1 MASLHSNCISGIT
14 TTTFSKSHAVNK
26 KYVDDNI
33 PTLPN
38 TKEGGGKFLVTTDG
52 VSITWSD
59 ISNVEEFEKVGI
71 STYYIPEMA
80 SSVHIEAVGAGAAG
94 NNTHNQSMADDSTS
108 QLLWTCCQFAM
119 HELRDATYG
128 DGKYLIAGQC
138 LNPIGSTDG
147 INWATRTVQIST
159 SYYDGVYAVDYHNG
173 IFLAG
178 GHSSFNG
185 SGCATRGAVQASTD
199 SIHWVLRT
207 IANSNDSNC
216 FCKPGWGSL
225 KYLNDHWYLLNGETQ
240 RSLEVSTDSIHWT
253 LRTLGNYGGFKLGWS
268 GSHYAY
274 VQCANRT
281 PTSSTDGIV
290 WFARSI
296 PWAQNVCCT
305 CSEHAFTYHPD
316 SDVWVKAYRTYNNSS
331 CPSGSGYYYG
341 HHVISSTDTIH
352 WTLRTVPYSNQFPQG
367 YTSCTS
373 DHYDSVVS
381 IGGRIYM
388 SGRTVK
394 NTANFPDAAAD
405 GCFTCMLYPITSTD
419 AINWEV
425 FTNSVKCTSPFV
437 TSSQHPY
444 QTTCWSQL
452 LKVNNRLLTGGL
464 DPAAVLSKRLA
475 GGGDGGNSGNYALFS
490 VDPNTVI
497 DRKLEVNI
505 GAGGNPSTSTDN
517 CCGCAGGGTTIS
529 YCAQEG
535 TTSYYFN
542 GACSSSILDT
552 SASDHLVLGT
562 GDFTVEFFVKFSSA
576 DPDVDSII
584 DTRTSTSASDGFFVG
599 RFHTPGHE
607 NKIELFTAG
616 DYRVTADVT
625 VDNNVWTHVAVVR
638 SSAVTKMYVNG
649 VAYSNTYSD
658 SNNYSN
664 NYLRLGKNTSS
675 FYQFD
680 GYLSGIRIDKGVAR
694 YTSDFKPPSPDVQRG
709 NRTVFL
715 SGVKSS
721 IEDQTGNTTVYNTCV
736 SLCTSTCLP
745 EIKVCHTVLGG
756 NSGVSQFDC
765 SFSSMRNYKGALGQ
779 DNPNMFSCQSIS
791 TPFQPSGGGAGATGD
806 LNETGGNSGG
816 LRHFGSVICATG
828 GANPQTGVSTPSAM
842 YGTGGGGGNPGCNG
856 APGFRGGGGGGAGE
870 SATGGS
876 AASWS
881 IIMASNCKDTSTCC
895 CFGCPGNAAFTT
907 ITESG
912 TGANAR
918 TAVGDGEGIYS
929 GFFNTTGIT
938 KVALV
943 HGHDG
948 SGSITPGSGGA
959 WTRYVVYDLVENTGS
974 ETLYE
979 IIKRLDTYN
988 KNNPSWAGNTGDGC
1002 FHANS
1007 STCFVSGDYT
1017 SGCLSEDSG
1026 HFKVS
1031 RCTTCSPDKF
1041 AIWGV
1046 NEDSDNDTQVL
1057 AAYWGDLTTSSGKA
1071 DSWRGQN
1078 PYQTFWSYWGN
1089 DWHSNSCSQTISAG
1103 AQTYTGVLPD
1113 AAAVSSGID
1122 CSSIVYMLAY
1132 GGGAPAAPAGEYP
1145 AWTLRTSGH
1154 NKGSFYNYDLAPV
1167 FGVGYAYGQWLAAGQ
1182 FNSYTTS
1189 TDTIHWTSRTTG
1201 YGGGNFNFNFAY
1213 DGDSTL
1219 ALGSENGRVATST
1232 DATHWTKR
1240 TMGVPKS
1247 SSNVYALSY
1256 LNNYFLSGH
1265 QNAQLQVSTDAIHW
1279 TLRTSGGDSS
1289 QDIQSFG
1296 YGAGKYLYGNQSGQ
1310 IATSTDTIHWTQRT
1324 IGATTTN
1331 IRGVTYANSQYI
1343 AAGYGA
1349 RISVSTDAIHWT
1361 TRTAGLPSGVCL
1373 GEINYSN
1380 NLYHIVQNYGNRIIS
1395 STDTIHWTLRTSN
1408 SPSNLSG
1415 YTNGLVNKDS
1425 EYIAGGSS
1433 GVISYLKLPFSGV
1446 TGGKGGDGFARI
1458 TWW

>member
-929 GFFNTTGIT
+929 GFFNTTNIT

-1256 LNNYFLSGH
+1256 FNNYFLSGH

>member
-1265 QNAQLQVSTDAIHW
+1265 QNAALQVSTDAIHW

>member
-664 NYLRLGKNTSS
+664 NSLRFGLNLASV
-675 FYQFD
+675 YQFD
-680 GYLSGIRIDKGVAR
+680 GYLSGIRIDKGLAR

-1256 LNNYFLSGH
+1256 FNNYFLSGH

>member
-14 TTTFSKSHAVNK
+14 TTIFSQSHAVNK

-33 PTLPN
+33 PVLPD

-71 STYYIPEMA
+71 STYYIPEIA

-94 NNTHNQSMADDSTS
+94 NNSHNQSMTDDSTS
-108 QLLWTCCQFAM
+108 RLLWNCCCSTFNI

-138 LNPIGSTDG
+138 SNPVGSTDG
-147 INWATRTVQIST
+147 TNWATRTVNIAGT
-159 SYYDGVYAVDYHNG
+159 YYDGIFAVGYHDG

-178 GHSSFNG
+178 GFANYG
-185 SGCATRGAVQASTD
+185 SGWGGCDSKGALHASTD

-216 FCKPGWGSL
+216 FCKAGCGSL
-225 KYLNDHWYLLNGETQ
+225 KYLNDHWYLLNGGNQ
-240 RSLEVSTDSIHWT
+240 KSLQVSTDSIHWT
-253 LRTLGNYGGFKLGWS
+253 LRTLGNCGGYRIGWS

-274 VQCANRT
+274 KECCASR
-281 PTSSTDGIV
+281 PVSSTDGIV
-290 WFARSI
+290 WFQRTI
-296 PWAQNVCCT
+296 PWNQYVCCH
-305 CSEHAFTYHPD
+305 CSESAFAYHPD
-316 SDVWVKAYRTYNNSS
+316 SDVWVSAYRTYNNNS

-341 HHVISSTDTIH
+341 QHVISSTDTIH
-352 WTLRTVPYSNQFPQG
+352 WTLRTIPYSNQRSQG
-367 YTSCTS
+367 YTACNN
-373 DHYDSVVS
+373 DHYNSVVS
-381 IGGRIYM
+381 IGGRLYI
-388 SGRTVK
+388 SGYLIK
-394 NTANFPDAAAD
+394 NTANFPDAKAD
-405 GCFTCMLYPITSTD
+405 GCEYCMLYPITSTD

-425 FTNSVKCTSPFV
+425 FTNSVKCTSPFIN
-437 TSSQHPY
+437 SY
-444 QTTCWSQL
+444 QGVQPESNTCWNQL
-452 LKVNNRLLTGGL
+452 LKVNNRLLTGG
-464 DPAAVLSKRLA
+464 DKPAAVLSKRLE

-505 GAGGNPSTSTDN
+505 GAGGNPSTSSDN
-517 CCGCAGGGTTIS
+517 CCGCVGAGTTIS
-529 YCAQEG
+529 YYAQEG
-535 TTSYYFN
+535 TTSYYFAGN
-542 GACSSSILDT
+542 GCISYGTSTRVGGFTGPYTIEFWFKGPQQDQNDVFIEAYGPLGNRWKVYAYDCSIYFNIN
-552 SASDHLVLGT
+552 ASNV
-562 GDFTVEFFVKFSSA
+562 FSSPTTPNPFDNQWHHHA
-576 DPDVDSII
+576 IVYC
-584 DTRTSTSASDGFFVG
+584 TDGG
-599 RFHTPGHE
+599 
-607 NKIELFTAG
+607 
-616 DYRVTADVT
+616 
-625 VDNNVWTHVAVVR
+625 
-638 SSAVTKMYVNG
+638 VN
-649 VAYSNTYSD
+649 
-658 SNNYSN
+658 
-664 NYLRLGKNTSS
+664 RLKYYMDGKNLRDCSVSACPQTACQIVIGRCSLTGTD
-675 FYQFD
+675 FLC
-680 GYLSGIRIDKGVAR
+680 GYMSGIRVDNGLAR
-694 YTSDFKPPSPDVQRG
+694 YTSDFVPPSPDVQQG

-715 SGVKSS
+715 AGVKGTDA
-721 IEDQTGNTTVYNTCV
+721 EQTGIV
-736 SLCTSTCLP
+736 SLCTNSNVCVCTSTCLP

-756 NSGVSQFDC
+756 SGDSRFDC
-765 SFSSMRNYKGALGQ
+765 SLSSMINYKGALGQ
-779 DNPNMFSCQSIS
+779 GDPNIFTCQSFD

-816 LRHFGSVICATG
+816 LRNFGSVICATG
-828 GANPQTGVSTPSAM
+828 GANPQIGVSTPSAI

-876 AASWS
+876 VSSWS
-881 IIMASNCKDTSTCC
+881 IIMASNCKDTGTNCS
-895 CFGCPGNAAFTT
+895 FGCPGTTAWTT

-912 TGANAR
+912 TGADGR
-918 TAVGDGEGIYS
+918 TGVGDGEGIYS
-929 GFFNTTGIT
+929 GFFNTTNIT
-938 KVALV
+938 KIALV
-943 HGHDG
+943 HDH
-948 SGSITPGSGGA
+948 SGGADITPGSGGA
-959 WTRYVVYDLVENTGS
+959 WTRYVVYDLVESTGS

-979 IIKRLDTYN
+979 ILKRLDTYN
-988 KNNPSWAGNTGDGC
+988 KNNPNWAGNTGDGC
-1002 FHANS
+1002 FNANS
-1007 STCFVSGDYT
+1007 ATCFVSGDYT

-1031 RCTTCSPDKF
+1031 NCTSCSPNKF

-1046 NEDSDNDTQVL
+1046 NEDSDNDTQALV
-1057 AAYWGDLTTSSGKA
+1057 AYWGCLSTSSGKG
-1071 DSWRGQN
+1071 DSWRNVN
-1078 PYQTFWSYWGN
+1078 PSQTFFSYWGG
-1089 DWHSNSCSQTISAG
+1089 DWHSNSQTQTIG
-1103 AQTYTGVLPD
+1103 GCAQTYTGVVP
-1113 AAAVSSGID
+1113 AAATPSSGID

-1132 GGGAPAAPAGEYP
+1132 GGGSGGASAGEYP
-1145 AWTLRTSGH
+1145 AWTLRTTGHQDSSG
-1154 NKGSFYNYDLAPV
+1154 NLAPV

-1182 FNSYTTS
+1182 FNAYSTS
-1189 TDTIHWTSRTTG
+1189 TDTIHWTRRTTG

-1232 DATHWTKR
+1232 DTIHWTKR

-1247 SSNVYALSY
+1247 ASNVYALSY
-1256 LNNYFLSGH
+1256 VNNYFLSGH
-1265 QNAQLQVSTDAIHW
+1265 QNAALQASTDAIHW

-1289 QDIQSFG
+1289 KDILSFA
-1296 YGAGKYLYGNQSGQ
+1296 YGAGKYLYGNEGGQ

-1331 IRGVTYANSQYI
+1331 IKGVTYGNSQYV

-1361 TRTAGLPSGVCL
+1361 TRTAGLPSGVGL
-1373 GEINYSN
+1373 GEVNYSN

-1408 SPSNLSG
+1408 SPQNFSP

-1425 EYIAGGSS
+1425 EYIAGGDL
-1433 GVISYLKLPFSGV
+1433 GVVSYLNLPFSGS
-1446 TGGKGGDGFARI
+1446 TGGRGGDGFARI

>member
-1256 LNNYFLSGH
+1256 FNNYFLSGH